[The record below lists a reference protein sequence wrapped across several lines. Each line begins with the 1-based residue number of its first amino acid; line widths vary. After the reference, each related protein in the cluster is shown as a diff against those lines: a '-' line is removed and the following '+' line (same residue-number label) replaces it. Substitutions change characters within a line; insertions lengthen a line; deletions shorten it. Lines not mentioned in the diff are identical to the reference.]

1 MSAQTPEISVLVP
14 VYNVEKHIAR
24 CIESILRQPFSDFEL
39 IIVDDCTPDNSVEII
54 RRYMEADSRIRL
66 ISKPE
71 NEGLMLA
78 RKTGYM
84 AAQGRYVVFCDSD
97 DALCDGAL
105 QLLYDQITSTEADIV
120 LASCYYMP
128 DGGGR
133 RYFKRGIEGEMPPAE
148 AQRQI
153 LTQQLKTYLWGGI
166 YKREL
171 LTTHIYESFKNV
183 TICEDRLLMIQLL
196 ENCKKIHVSGE
207 PVCQYYQN
215 MASSTRTA
223 YNDRKLQQAM
233 SAYDWCY
240 SFFARKNKFPQEL
253 RYFYIRLINYFLESG
268 ITMKRLRNAS
278 QWIDKR
284 YNSHEVSAEFGLRGV
299 LHSFMLSHCHL
310 YCQCCHAGR
319 MLIRIIQRKKQLRKN
334 KN

>member
-14 VYNVEKHIAR
+14 VFNVEKYIAR
-24 CIESILRQPFSDFEL
+24 CIESILQQAFSDFEL
-39 IIVDDCTPDNSVEII
+39 IIVDDCTPDNSVAII
-54 RRYMEADSRIRL
+54 RRYMETDSRIRL

-84 AAQGRYVVFCDSD
+84 SAHGRYVVFCDSD

-105 QLLYDQITSTEADIV
+105 QLLHDKITSTEADIV

-133 RYFKRGIEGEMPPAE
+133 RYFRRGTEGKIQPAD

-153 LTQQLKTYLWGGI
+153 LTQRLKTYLWGGI

-171 LTTHIYESFKNV
+171 LTNNTYESFKNV
-183 TICEDRLLMIQLL
+183 TICEDRLLMVQLF
-196 ENCKKIHVSGE
+196 ENCKKIYVSGE

-223 YNDRKLQQAM
+223 YNDSKLRQTM
-233 SAYDWCY
+233 FAYDWCY
-240 SFFARKNKFPQEL
+240 SFFEQKGKFQEEL
-253 RYFYIRLINYFLESG
+253 RYFYIRQINYFLESG

-278 QWIDKR
+278 QWIDRR
-284 YNSHEVSAEFGLRGV
+284 YNSREVSAEFGIRGM
-299 LHSFMLSHCHL
+299 LHSFMLSHCRL

-319 MLIRIIQRKKQLRKN
+319 MLIRTIQGKN
-334 KN
+334 